1 MVRSALKW
9 IDGTDFGYYALC
21 PEPYVASW
29 DGTEAGEACDEY
41 AARVDLPGHGDV
53 LVLGGEPLPA
63 TYFAE
68 HLTFAR
74 WYTAED
80 DLGLARAVERAM
92 DSDGWEDA
100 CEVSL
105 DGDYRLMDCLVA
117 GEDVTEADSIRVRVP
132 EGRYLV
138 RSLFLDVSPEEQF
151 MLERLVR
158 L

>member
-29 DGTEAGEACDEY
+29 DGTEAGDACDEY

-74 WYTAED
+74 WYTAAGD
-80 DLGLARAVERAM
+80 PRRGGAGGRAM
-92 DSDGWEDA
+92 DTEGGVDPG
-100 CEVSL
+100 
-105 DGDYRLMDCLVA
+105 A
-117 GEDVTEADSIRVRVP
+117 GA
-132 EGRYLV
+132 
-138 RSLFLDVSPEEQF
+138 
-151 MLERLVR
+151 
-158 L
+158 

>member
-1 MVRSALKW
+1 V
-9 IDGTDFGYYALC
+9 
-21 PEPYVASW
+21 PP
-29 DGTEAGEACDEY
+29 
-41 AARVDLPGHGDV
+41 
-53 LVLGGEPLPA
+53 PLPLPVGHPPA
-63 TYFAE
+63 
-68 HLTFAR
+68 
-74 WYTAED
+74 D
-80 DLGLARAVERAM
+80 DLGRARAVAGAM

-100 CEVSL
+100 CAVSL